1 MIITSTVKRRLE
13 RLEELVLP
21 SAIQHVIT
29 VTYVNVNGSPTS
41 EGYRIEGPLPNGD
54 FRRTSL
60 GARQVYD
67 A

>member
-1 MIITSTVKRRLE
+1 MISRTLSRRLE
-13 RLEELVLP
+13 CLEELVLP
-21 SAIQHVIT
+21 SAIQHVVT
-29 VTYVNVNGSPTS
+29 ATYVNVNGSPTS

-67 A
+67 HA